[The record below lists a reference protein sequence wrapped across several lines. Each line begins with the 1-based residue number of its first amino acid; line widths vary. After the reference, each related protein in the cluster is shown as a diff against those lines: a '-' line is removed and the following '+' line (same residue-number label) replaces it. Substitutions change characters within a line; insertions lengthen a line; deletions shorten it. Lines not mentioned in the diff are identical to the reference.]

1 MAVLA
6 QDRPDVSSRTRDLL
20 PHFMLGTV
28 VITSLVIVAHLAVVL
43 WLSFVGGSPTD
54 ERLIYGLSNYHEV
67 FTGTRTYR
75 VVLDTCG
82 FGLYSLAVALLFGI
96 PTAWLAE
103 RTTLPGKTVLFTLM
117 TLGILIP
124 DFASSMGWLF
134 LLHPR
139 IGIVNVFLAQTFGIA
154 GPVFDVTGI
163 AGMGWV
169 QGLNLAPLAF
179 IMTAAVFRSLDPSL
193 EEAAQMS
200 GAGALSS
207 LRRIT
212 APLAWPGILAAVIYI
227 FTISFA
233 AFDVPAIIGWSS
245 RTYTFST
252 YLYLLINPQD
262 VNPHYGLA
270 AALSSGMMIFAGVLS
285 VWYGAMQKRSRRFA
299 VVTGKAYRPRLI
311 PIGRKAILA
320 WCFIGLYFVLS
331 KLVPLVLLAWASF
344 LPYFQLPSARAI
356 AALSL
361 VHYRALPWNLAIT
374 GFSNTALLA
383 ILTPAITLAIAIA
396 FSWVVLRS
404 RLRFRNLF
412 DLAAFLPHAIPGN
425 VFGIGALLIALY
437 ALQRLIPIYGTI
449 WILLLVFVIA
459 RLSYATR
466 MTNAGLIQIHT
477 ELEESAQVGGATLA
491 IIFRRVLL
499 PLLAPTLLYAFLWI
513 ALLTFREL
521 TLAVF
526 LSTSGN
532 LTLPVLIWSLWL
544 AGGLGQA
551 SALAI
556 IMLTLMI
563 PITGLYWYIARR
575 QQQILD

>member
-1 MAVLA
+1 M
-6 QDRPDVSSRTRDLL
+6 
-20 PHFMLGTV
+20 
-28 VITSLVIVAHLAVVL
+28 
-43 WLSFVGGSPTD
+43 
-54 ERLIYGLSNYHEV
+54 
-67 FTGTRTYR
+67 
-75 VVLDTCG
+75 
-82 FGLYSLAVALLFGI
+82 
-96 PTAWLAE
+96 
-103 RTTLPGKTVLFTLM
+103 
-117 TLGILIP
+117 
-124 DFASSMGWLF
+124 
-134 LLHPR
+134 
-139 IGIVNVFLAQTFGIA
+139 
-154 GPVFDVTGI
+154 
-163 AGMGWV
+163 
-169 QGLNLAPLAF
+169 
-179 IMTAAVFRSLDPSL
+179 
-193 EEAAQMS
+193 
-200 GAGALSS
+200 
-207 LRRIT
+207 
-212 APLAWPGILAAVIYI
+212 
-227 FTISFA
+227 
-233 AFDVPAIIGWSS
+233 
-245 RTYTFST
+245 
-252 YLYLLINPQD
+252 
-262 VNPHYGLA
+262 
-270 AALSSGMMIFAGVLS
+270 
-285 VWYGAMQKRSRRFA
+285 
-299 VVTGKAYRPRLI
+299 
-311 PIGRKAILA
+311 
-320 WCFIGLYFVLS
+320 
-331 KLVPLVLLAWASF
+331 
-344 LPYFQLPSARAI
+344 
-356 AALSL
+356 
-361 VHYRALPWNLAIT
+361 
-374 GFSNTALLA
+374 A

-491 IIFRRVLL
+491 SIFRRVLL